1 MTYIDIIKFYILF
14 NGKMKIEKNQLI
26 WMIKASVQMKEPS
39 KRDFLTHLYNLKKNY
54 SLSDYEFFDVIGEA
68 YQLNPKFFR
77 LSLYREI
84 RKKLNRIYGDEELC
98 NLDKYLLEKFCF
110 YEREHILYECMAS
123 ISQDF
128 PKMYNIKVNSAYIIV
143 TNRRIIAQGN
153 LFVSPHYSPGR
164 DWLVALE
171 LANDPKEK
179 REGGYILN
187 SEDCY
192 GYIFPTLGLSNLI
205 KLHDGEEINYLNENS
220 RIIVILPKK
229 EVGEQLFKIL
239 EKFQT

>member
-1 MTYIDIIKFYILF
+1 
-14 NGKMKIEKNQLI
+14 MKIEQNQLI

-54 SLSDYEFFDVIGEA
+54 SLSDHEFFDVIGEA

-77 LSLYREI
+77 LSLYPEI
-84 RKKLNRIYGDEELC
+84 RKKLRRIYGDEELC
-98 NLDKYLLEKFCF
+98 FLDKYLLERFCF
-110 YEREHILYECMAS
+110 YEGEHILYECMAS

-143 TNRRIIAQGN
+143 TNRRIIAQGK
-153 LFVSPHYSPGR
+153 LFVSPHNSPGQ

-192 GYIFPTLGLSNLI
+192 GYIFPILRLYNLI

-220 RIIVILPKK
+220 KIIVILPKK
-229 EVGEQLFKIL
+229 EVGEQLFQIL